1 MSLSIE
7 EEKRI
12 FNSLQKQNC
21 CLRCCFRF
29 ICWRTQECYEDPI
42 KIANSLGYITEKDVS
57 SNDEVP
63 CTACLGILQN
73 RMQESVI
80 QKIQTE
86 VEKQNYDSETFVSA
100 LTVPTCV
107 NFRERL
113 LHMQCGLELGLSE
126 SALTS
131 LKLKMQTIKD
141 VWKLVITPK
150 VEQAIRKQ
158 VDATTPSAFLIEII
172 LMYKYNEKECESL
185 LSMYKGTKSAVN
197 KRKRKCN
204 DNRFSR
210 KSIETLMTNITDE
223 EFAQCFK
230 DFSLETPASADV
242 ENIVCSHSS
251 IFIGGR
257 YNKLS
262 RELSQTPWFINGEKK
277 MQTSVQDI
285 LGNPIA
291 EAVGAQ
297 SIKFLSSGRE
307 DVDVRNIHAGRPFAI
322 ELINPRMTK
331 ITDELLLNLVDKIN
345 QSSQQVQITSN
356 LKVLSRLDL
365 KVLKEGENVKTKFY
379 RALCICRDISKDA
392 LPLETLND
400 LKRVKI
406 VQKTPV
412 RVLHRRPLS
421 PRIRLI
427 YEMRARWAKPQEL
440 KKLLDTA
447 SEDPSVFF
455 VLDIKTQAG
464 TYVKEFVHGDFG
476 RTKPSLCDIL
486 NTEVDIVAL
495 DVTGIN
501 LNWP

>member
-12 FNSLQKQNC
+12 FCFLQQRNC

-29 ICWRTQECYEDPI
+29 IGWRTPECFQNPI
-42 KIANSLGYITEKDVS
+42 KLTKSLGYIAVEDTSS
-57 SNDEVP
+57 SNELP
-63 CTACLGILQN
+63 CMVCLGILQN
-73 RMQESVI
+73 QMQELVV

-86 VEKQNYDSETFVSA
+86 IENQNYDSETFICA
-100 LTVPTCV
+100 LTIPICV
-107 NFRERL
+107 SFRERL
-113 LHMQCGLELGLSE
+113 LHMQCGLELGLSKNT
-126 SALTS
+126 LIK
-131 LKLKMQTIKD
+131 LKVKMQTIKD
-141 VWKLVITPK
+141 VWKLVVTPK
-150 VEQAIRKQ
+150 IEQIIKKQ
-158 VDATTPSAFLIEII
+158 VDVTTPSAFLIEII
-172 LMYKYNEKECESL
+172 FTYTYNEKECEAL
-185 LSMYKGTKSAVN
+185 LSMYKGTKNAVN

-210 KSIETLMTNITDE
+210 KSIETLMMSITDE
-223 EFAQCFK
+223 EFTQCFK
-230 DFSLETPASADV
+230 AFSFETTASVNV
-242 ENIVCSHSS
+242 ESIVCSHSS
-251 IFIGGR
+251 IFVGGR

-285 LGNPIA
+285 LCNPIA
-291 EAVGAQ
+291 EVIRAQ

-307 DVDVRNIHAGRPFAI
+307 DVDVRNIHSGRPFAV
-322 ELINPRMTK
+322 ELVNPRMTK
-331 ITDELLLNLVDKIN
+331 ITDKLLSDLVNKIN
-345 QSSQQVQITSN
+345 QSSEQVQITSN

-365 KVLKEGENVKTKFY
+365 KKLKEGENVKTKFY
-379 RALCICRDISKDA
+379 RALCVCRNISKNT
-392 LPLETLND
+392 LSLEELND

-406 VQKTPV
+406 IQKTPI

-421 PRIRLI
+421 PRTRLI
-427 YEMRARWAKPQEL
+427 YEMRARWAKPEEL
-440 KKLLDTA
+440 KKLLNTA
-447 SEDPSVFF
+447 SEDASLFF

-464 TYVKEFVHGDFG
+464 TYIKEFVHGDFG

-486 NTEVDIVAL
+486 NAEVDIVAL